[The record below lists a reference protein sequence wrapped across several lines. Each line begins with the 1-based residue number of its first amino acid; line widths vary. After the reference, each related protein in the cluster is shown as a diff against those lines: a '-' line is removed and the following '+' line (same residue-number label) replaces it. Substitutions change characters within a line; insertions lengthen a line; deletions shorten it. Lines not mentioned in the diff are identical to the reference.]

1 MKKHL
6 VYTDWTFGEKMPEPF
21 NVPVPMENRTKWIS
35 RYNNGPGHRSTL
47 HSPSLRALM
56 AYARLQLSAERC
68 GDGGNSDLAAVGKL
82 QDGRTIAELPVFF
95 GRDTAAYNRGTG
107 YLEAVRGFNESTW
120 KSFQYLM
127 WSNTSSGAVLF
138 LALMPV
144 FAEDEE
150 FARYLEIFKA
160 QMDTNWRDREESLRA
175 AFVLSDNMYRRI
187 VHPESAGKATI
198 PLADVKRGLL
208 PVLDLDIPPDNVV
221 SVTGKLSTLGHNP
234 PSYLWTPPPFQFRK
248 QYHLGSRVL
257 SEEEQ
262 DRVPEMPEWYL
273 PPREVDL
280 VCTHA
285 MGSDQVPGM
294 RNFMLRGPSG
304 TGKTMAARMIA
315 AALHLPYVCFTCSAT
330 TEVGDLIGQF
340 VPADALQGGS
350 ARTMDSFGRMNA
362 PAAYFQLTGE
372 YDAAKTR
379 GDVVR
384 KWMELSVARNG
395 MAVPEITYVE
405 SPILQAFRNGWLV
418 EIQEP
423 SSISQPGVL
432 VGLNGL
438 LDGGSAITLPDGQR
452 IQRHPDCIVI
462 LTTNTDYAGTREI
475 NESVLSRMNLIVD
488 FPEPDAD
495 TMTQRTMRVTG
506 CADEEMVRRMVTV
519 VRDIQAYC
527 RSQSILDGSCGMRE
541 LIAWAASAMVTGDP
555 YRSALYTVIASATEE
570 PEGQAELITACL
582 ERQFTSKETKEML
595 ADYGVQ

>member
-21 NVPVPMENRTKWIS
+21 NMPVAMEKRTKWIS

-47 HSPSLRALM
+47 HSASLRALM
-56 AYARLQLSAERC
+56 AYAKLQLAMEHHRDS
-68 GDGGNSDLAAVGKL
+68 GNPNLAAVGRL
-82 QDGRTIAELPVFF
+82 QDGRYIAELPVPF
-95 GRDTAAYNRGTG
+95 GRDTATYCRENGR
-107 YLEAVRGFNESTW
+107 LEAVRGFDESTW
-120 KSFQYLM
+120 KSVQYLM

-138 LALMPV
+138 LTLMPV

-150 FARYLEIFKA
+150 FAHYLEIFKA
-160 QMDTNWRDREESLRA
+160 QMDVNWRDLEESIRA
-175 AFVLSDNMYRRI
+175 AYILSDNMYRRI
-187 VHPESAGKATI
+187 VHPESSGRATV
-198 PLADVKRGLL
+198 PLATVQRGLL
-208 PVLDLDIPPDNVV
+208 PLLNLDISPDSVV
-221 SVTGKLSTLGHNP
+221 SCTGRLTTLGHNP
-234 PSYLWTPPPFQFRK
+234 PKFIWTPPPREFRK
-248 QYHLGSRVL
+248 QYRLGSRVL
-257 SEEEQ
+257 SGEEQ
-262 DRVPEMPEWYL
+262 DRVPEVPEWYL
-273 PPREVDL
+273 PPKEVDL
-280 VCTHA
+280 ICTHA
-285 MGSDQVPGM
+285 VGSDQVPGM

-340 VPADALQGGS
+340 VPADAIQDS
-350 ARTMDSFGRMNA
+350 TARTMDSFGRMNA

-395 MAVPEITYVE
+395 MGMPEITYVE

-432 VGLNGL
+432 VSLNGM
-438 LDGGSAITLPDGQR
+438 LDAGSAITLPDGQR
-452 IQRHPDCIVI
+452 VERHPDCIVI
-462 LTTNTDYAGTREI
+462 LTTNTDYAGTREM

-506 CADEEMVRRMVTV
+506 CTDEEMVQRMVTV

-527 RSQSILDGSCGMRE
+527 REQSILDGSCGMRE

-570 PEGQAELITACL
+570 PEGQAELISACL

-595 ADYGVQ
+595 ADYGV